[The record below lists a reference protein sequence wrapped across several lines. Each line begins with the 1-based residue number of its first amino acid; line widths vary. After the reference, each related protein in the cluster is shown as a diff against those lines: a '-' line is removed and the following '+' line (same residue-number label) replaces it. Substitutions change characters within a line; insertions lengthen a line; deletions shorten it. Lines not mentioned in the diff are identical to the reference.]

1 VRDLIVVGGGPAGL
15 ATAAEAA
22 RRGLDA
28 LVLERRTLPADKAC
42 GEGILPAGVRA
53 LEALGARPFLDP
65 GGVAPLRTL
74 RWVQEDGSFAA
85 ARLPPPGGLGVRR
98 LALSAALRALARTR
112 GAEVRD
118 GVAVEGHRRHAG
130 GVTVRLAGGEE
141 VEGRLLVAADG
152 LASPVREREGLGRP
166 APGARRFGL
175 RRHLAVASPGDAVEV
190 HFTPDVEAYLT
201 PAGPGRVGLAFLFEE
216 GVAPDFGSLLAR
228 FPALEARLGGA
239 PVDSAVAGA
248 GPLGRRASSR
258 VEDRLVLAGDAA
270 GYVDA
275 ITGEGVSL
283 ALEEALLLGEALPG
297 VLAAGAT
304 RASLLGW
311 ERAARTRRR
320 RHAAVTR
327 LVLSM
332 ARHPRLRRLA
342 VAGLGRAPPL
352 FDALV
357 ARAVG

>member
-15 ATAAEAA
+15 AVAAEAA

-42 GEGILPAGVRA
+42 GEGLLPAGVRA
-53 LEALGARPFLDP
+53 LEALGARRHLEADGFSP
-65 GGVAPLRTL
+65 VRAI
-74 RWVQEDGSFAA
+74 RWVQEDGSFAE

-98 LALSAALRALARTR
+98 LALSAALWRLARER
-112 GAEVRD
+112 GAEVRE
-118 GVAVEGHRRHAG
+118 GAAVVDHRRVAG
-130 GVTVRLAGGEE
+130 GVTVSLAGGEALE
-141 VEGRLLVAADG
+141 ARLLVAADG
-152 LASPVREREGLGRP
+152 LASAVREREGLGRP
-166 APGARRFGL
+166 APGPRRFGL
-175 RRHLAVASPGDAVEV
+175 RRHLAVASGTDAVEV
-190 HFTPDVEAYLT
+190 HFSRGVEAYLT
-201 PAGPGRVGLAFLFEE
+201 PAGPGRLGVAFLFEE
-216 GVAPDFGSLLAR
+216 GVAPDFGALLAR
-228 FPALEARLGGA
+228 FPSLAGRLGSA
-239 PVDSAVAGA
+239 PADSAVAGA
-248 GPLGRRASSR
+248 GPFGRRASSR

-283 ALEEALLLGEALPG
+283 ALEEALLLGEALPAA
-297 VLAAGAT
+297 LAAGG
-304 RASLLGW
+304 RRSSLAAW
-311 ERAARTRRR
+311 ERVVHHRRR

-342 VAGLGRAPPL
+342 VSGLGHAPAV
-352 FDALV
+352 FDALL